1 MSALLLLVAPTLAAS
16 LQQRDFARAARDFD
30 VPEPLLLAISW
41 EASRWKPDVASAWGG
56 YGPFDLREEGSPNVE
71 TAASLLDVSPDLL
84 IRDPVW
90 NLRGAA
96 ALLRAHGDAI
106 GDPDTD
112 DLAAWWDAVVAFSGE
127 DDPVL
132 QHRYTAYI
140 YATLARGE
148 AADGLVLLPRDV
160 DVSDHPV
167 PIPPPGTCDYS
178 GCDAFIEASAY
189 NYSDYSRDASDI
201 SYIVIHT
208 VQGSYE
214 GCISWFQNS
223 AASVSAH
230 YVVSTDGDIT
240 QMVDESDVAWHA
252 GNWDYNLASVGIEHE
267 GYVEYPETYYTES
280 MYTASAALSRD
291 IVDRNGI
298 PISRSYIIAHSEVPG
313 ATHTDPGD
321 GWDWDYYMSLIEG
334 GSSGGSTSTG
344 DLVGAIADSDI
355 YTGARLAGATVWI
368 AETGEV
374 TTSDSDGMYYFYDLG
389 LSSYTVH
396 ATLDGYAEGTCSK
409 SISTGTNWCSIALTP
424 GGSSGGGDS
433 GSGGDGGG
441 SEGGGSEGGGGET
454 GDPGGV
460 DTQDPGG
467 SEGGSEGGGDG
478 GGGDEG
484 DLSEPPGALLLVSDT
499 KGGCGCAS
507 SPARSGL
514 AALLAGATLALFS
527 RRARAGDRSA

>member
-1 MSALLLLVAPTLAAS
+1 MAPLLLLAAPALAGS
-16 LQQRDFARAARDFD
+16 LHGRDFARAARDYD

-41 EASRWKPDVASAWGG
+41 EASRWKEDVTSAWGG

-71 TAASLLDVSPDLL
+71 TAAMLLDVSPDLL
-84 IRDPVW
+84 IHDPVW

-96 ALLRAHGDAI
+96 ALLASHGARI
-106 GDPDTD
+106 GDPDVR

-132 QHRYTAYI
+132 QHRYASYI
-140 YATLARGE
+140 YRTIQEGAVS
-148 AADGLVLLPRDV
+148 DGITLLPRAV
-160 DVSDHPV
+160 DVSDHAA
-167 PIPPPGTCDYS
+167 PIPPPGTCDYAA
-178 GCDAFIEASAY
+178 CDGFTSASAY
-189 NYSDYSRDASDI
+189 NYSDYSRDSSDI

-230 YVVSTDGDIT
+230 YVVSTEGNIT
-240 QMVDESDVAWHA
+240 QMVDEEDVAWHA

-291 IVDRNGI
+291 ITDRNGI
-298 PISRSYIIAHSEVPG
+298 PVSRSYIIAHSEVPG
-313 ATHTDPGD
+313 ATHTDPGS
-321 GWDWDYYMSLIEG
+321 GWDWDYYMELIES
-334 GSSGGSTSTG
+334 GSSGGGSSTG

-374 TTSDSDGMYYFYDLG
+374 TSTDSSGMYYFYDLG
-389 LSSYTVH
+389 LSTYTVH

-409 SISTGTNWCSIALTP
+409 SISTGTNWCSIALSP
-424 GGSSGGGDS
+424 GGSSGGD
-433 GSGGDGGG
+433 GSGGDDGGG
-441 SEGGGSEGGGGET
+441 DDGGGDDGGGGEGGGAET
-454 GDPGGV
+454 GATDTADP
-460 DTQDPGG
+460 D
-467 SEGGSEGGGDG
+467 EGGSGGTDDG
-478 GGGDEG
+478 IVDDG
-484 DLSEPPGALLLVSDT
+484 LSEPPGVRMLVTDM
-499 KGGCGCAS
+499 KGAGCGCAS
-507 SPARSGL
+507 GGRGGAWMGAL
-514 AALLAGATLALFS
+514 AALMALGR
-527 RRARAGDRSA
+527 RRARA